1 MFKTQSRAL
10 GLVRPAMPMGLPG
23 TNGPA
28 YSGRRTPIKR
38 C

>member
-1 MFKTQSRAL
+1 MFKKKPRAL
-10 GLVRPAMPMGLPG
+10 GLAVPAMPMGSPG

-28 YSGRRTPIKR
+28 YSGRRTPFKR